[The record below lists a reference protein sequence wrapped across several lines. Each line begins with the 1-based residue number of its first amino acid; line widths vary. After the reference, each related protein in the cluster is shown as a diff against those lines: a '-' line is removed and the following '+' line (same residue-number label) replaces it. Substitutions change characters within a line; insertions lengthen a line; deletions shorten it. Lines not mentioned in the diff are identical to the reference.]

1 MEKAKIVG
9 ENIRPGKKEYEL
21 RFADGH
27 KERVL
32 TAVWDGPRYKGKECE
47 VLRDGKKKIS
57 KVIVAGKNILESSQS
72 KSVFIESE
80 QRTDKNTEKMSKNRK
95 SQNSSDKKGKIS
107 NEDKN
112 IATAPYNFIP
122 INDTVIAAEAIPGE
136 DFQMNKYY
144 ADTRFT
150 GYIKLNIKT
159 LTPLYVRGS
168 NKPEE
173 EKENSEFFSPGNKLR
188 IPGSSIRGM
197 VRNLVE
203 IISFSKME
211 YFEDKR
217 LYYRTLVDLQSNY
230 PKIMFKGDVRDKHQG
245 ISPRTKAGWLKQE
258 NGKYYIYPLYN
269 EQIYRINFSPVP
281 NKESNQWIVDE
292 SNKPEF
298 SFHEKISFIPQNEAV
313 RPHQRRTKNGKT
325 ITNYLRYALINDNDY
340 KMGHCEDGKYQKGYL
355 ILSGR
360 MGYGEHCKHMHPVI
374 HCPDFNGKKKQVVQS
389 VVESYRGD
397 INREPY
403 ANLFTVLEKHDEGVP
418 CFYLEEN
425 GEVQSIGHT
434 PLYRLPYIKK
444 VSDHIPAEH
453 KTDVLDLTNAIF
465 GQAEKFAG
473 RVFFEDTVL
482 CERQGQVLMDT
493 KLPKILSSPKPTS
506 FQLYLKQ
513 KSNNK
518 KELCHWDDSPNKENG
533 FIRGYKLYWHQNN
546 EDGYSWVEKGTT
558 NATHSDPITPVK
570 AGKEFSGI
578 IRFENLSKVEL
589 GALLFVLDLPDNM
602 AHKLGMGKP
611 LGLGSVKITPEL
623 YLSNRI
629 ERYSKLFG
637 NNEWYLGEEQI
648 PDMKSYENA
657 FAAYIMEKL
666 GEASSY
672 LWENDRIKDLKLML
686 DLNNTKKADWI
697 QKIRYMDVGKFGRK
711 VLPQVQDVLK

>member
-1 MEKAKIVG
+1 MEKARIVG
-9 ENIRPGKKEYEL
+9 ENIRLGKKEYEL

-32 TAVWDGPRYKGKECE
+32 TDVWDGPRYKGKECE

-72 KSVFIESE
+72 KSEFIKSE
-80 QRTDKNTEKMSKNRK
+80 QRADKNTEKMLKKQKFR
-95 SQNSSDKKGKIS
+95 NSSD
-107 NEDKN
+107 EQQKN
-112 IATAPYNFIP
+112 WDDNKEVATAPYNFIP

-159 LTPLYVRGS
+159 LTPLYIRDS

-173 EKENSEFFSPGNKLR
+173 EKKNSEFFSPGNKLR

-203 IISFSKME
+203 IVSFSKME
-211 YFEDKR
+211 CFEDKR
-217 LYYRTLVDLQSNY
+217 LYYRTLVDSQSNY
-230 PKIMFKGDVRDKHQG
+230 PKIMFDGNVKDERKG

-258 NGKYYIYPLYN
+258 NGKYFIYSLYN
-269 EQIYRINFSPVP
+269 EKIYRINFSPVP
-281 NKESNQWIVDE
+281 DKKSDQWIVDGC
-292 SNKPEF
+292 NKPEF
-298 SFHEKISFIPQNEAV
+298 DFHEISFIPQKEMV
-313 RPHQRRTKNGKT
+313 YKHRRKTRNGK
-325 ITNYLRYALINDNDY
+325 ISINYLRYALINDY
-340 KMGHCEDGKYQKGYL
+340 KMGHCEEERYQKGYL

-360 MGYGEHCKHMHPVI
+360 MGYEPSKHCKHMHPVI
-374 HCPDFNGKKKQVVQS
+374 HCPDFTGKKKQVVQS

-397 INREPY
+397 INREPQ
-403 ANLFTVLEKHDEGVP
+403 ADLFKILEKYDKGVP
-418 CFYLEEN
+418 CFYQEEN
-425 GEVQSIGHT
+425 GEIKSIGHT
-434 PLYRLPYIKK
+434 LLYRLPYVKK
-444 VSDHIPAEH
+444 VSDHIPAKH
-453 KTDVLDLTNAIF
+453 KTDGLDLTNAIF
-465 GQAEKFAG
+465 GKAGKFVG
-473 RVFFEDTVL
+473 RVSFEDAVL
-482 CERQGQVLMDT
+482 CEGQDQVLMDT
-493 KLPKILSSPKPTS
+493 NLPKILSSPKPTS
-506 FQLYLKQ
+506 FQLYLEQ

-546 EDGYSWVEKGTT
+546 KNDYSWVEKGKKTD
-558 NATHSDPITPVK
+558 AHSELITPVK
-570 AGKEFSGI
+570 AKKEFSGH

-589 GALLFVLDLPDNM
+589 GALLFVLDLPGSM

-637 NNEWYLGEEQI
+637 NNEWYSGEEQI
-648 PDMKSYENA
+648 PDMKSYENT
-657 FAAYIMEKL
+657 FAAHVMEKL
-666 GEASSY
+666 GEASGD
-672 LWENDRIKDLKLML
+672 LWENDRIKDLKIML
-686 DLNNTKKADWI
+686 DLDNTKKADWI
-697 QKIRYMDVGKFGRK
+697 QRIRYMDVGKFQRK
-711 VLPQVQDVLK
+711 VLPQVKDVLR